1 MSSSSSVISITSGQS
16 VSPDALGAPVS
27 IDLCEKAR
35 TLTITSS
42 IQYVQ
47 ACEEK
52 LAIDEMIKDRH
63 AVHDPAVQ
71 KAYESHQA
79 ACRARNSDILPLE
92 EAKRLYQAATDR
104 WRREQERIALEAARL
119 EREQIARQAEELREA
134 ELVEAEQAGATE
146 VEVQAIIERPV
157 YVPPVMLPKVNPQ
170 VPKVAGIRRKADN
183 WKARLDPSNPA
194 SLRKLILFVSTNPQF
209 EHLLQ
214 LNESSANALAKGLK
228 TQMAIPGLIPY
239 NESAL

>member
-1 MSSSSSVISITSGQS
+1 MSSSSVLSITTGQS
-16 VSPDALGAPVS
+16 VSETAPVS
-27 IDLCEKAR
+27 VDLCDKAR
-35 TLTITSS
+35 TLNIRNS
-42 IQYVQ
+42 IEYIQ

-63 AVHDPAVQ
+63 AVHDPAVA

-79 ACRARNSDILPLE
+79 ACRARNTDIVPLE
-92 EAKRLYQAATDR
+92 EAKRLYTLATDR
-104 WRREQERIALEAARL
+104 WRREQEQIAIEAAR
-119 EREQIARQAEELREA
+119 EEQRKIERQAEEAREA
-134 ELVEAEQAGATE
+134 EIVEAEQAGATV
-146 VEVQAIIERPV
+146 VEVQAIAERPV
-157 YVPPVMLPKVNPQ
+157 YVPPVMTPKVNPM
-170 VPKVAGIRRKADN
+170 VPKVAGIRKRPDN
-183 WKARLDPSNPA
+183 WKARLNPSDPA

-239 NESAL
+239 NDSAL